1 MYQRY
6 CQYGHLC
13 QQSPQP
19 MLRIRLG
26 EVDAAKVET
35 VASGRARARFSRSPA
50 PVAVASKTD
59 KQNGSSIE
67 NINHG

>member
-1 MYQRY
+1 M
-6 CQYGHLC
+6 LIFVTN
-13 QQSPQP
+13 SSQP
-19 MLRIRLG
+19 IVRICLG

-35 VASGRARARFSRSPA
+35 VASGRAWARFSRSPA
-50 PVAVASKTD
+50 AVAVASKTD